1 MKIKPFSL
9 IIPIYNE
16 EDNILNLYNEINKF
30 FYDNQIKLY
39 EIIFVDDCSI
49 DKSNK
54 IIKTLLDKDLKIKL
68 IRNDSNNGQS
78 YSITK
83 GIKNSLNNTIVTI
96 DGDGQNNPYDIIK
109 LLKVYNDS
117 QFKLIGGLRNKRK
130 DPLIKIISSKLANK
144 VRSFILKDNCTDTGC
159 GLKIFDK
166 EIFMS
171 FQYFNGIHR
180 FLPALFLGYGHKTFF
195 IEVDHR
201 ERKHGISKYGTLN
214 RLFSGILNIARVKRM
229 ISGIKKFK
237 N

>member
-1 MKIKPFSL
+1 MNITPFSI

-16 EDNILNLYNEINKF
+16 EDNILNLYNEINKSF
-30 FYDNQIKLY
+30 FDNQINFY

-49 DKSNK
+49 DNSNK
-54 IIKTLLDKDLKIKL
+54 IIKNLLDNDLKIKL
-68 IRNDSNNGQS
+68 IRNDLNCGQS

-83 GIKNSLNNTIVTI
+83 GIQNSSNNTIVTI
-96 DGDGQNNPYDIIK
+96 DGDGQNNPFDILK
-109 LLKVYNDS
+109 LLKFYSDS
-117 QFKLIGGLRNKRK
+117 QYKLIGGLRNKRK

-166 EIFMS
+166 EIYMS
-171 FQYFNGIHR
+171 FEYFNGIHR
-180 FLPALFLGYGHKTFF
+180 FLPALFLGNGHKTFF

-201 ERKHGISKYGTLN
+201 ERKHGVSKYGTLK
-214 RLFSGILNIARVKRM
+214 RLFSGILNILRVKR
-229 ISGIKKFK
+229 ILSRVKKYK

>member
-1 MKIKPFSL
+1 MKITPFSI
-9 IIPIYNE
+9 IIPVYNE
-16 EDNILNLYNEINKF
+16 QDNILNLYNEINKS
-30 FYDNQIKLY
+30 FYDNQINLY

-49 DKSNK
+49 DNSNK
-54 IIKTLLDKDLKIKL
+54 IIKTLLDKDKKIKL
-68 IRNDSNNGQS
+68 LSNDLNYGQS

-83 GIKNSLNNTIVTI
+83 GIKNSSNNIIVTI
-96 DGDGQNNPYDIIK
+96 DGDGQNNPFDILK
-109 LLKVYNDS
+109 LLKFYNNS

-130 DPLIKIISSKLANK
+130 DPFIKIISSKLANK
-144 VRSFILKDNCTDTGC
+144 IRSFILKDNCTDTGC

-171 FQYFNGIHR
+171 FEYFNGIHR

-201 ERKHGISKYGTLN
+201 ERKYGVSKYGTLK

-229 ISGIKKFK
+229 LGGIKKYK